1 MAWIRKLAHFMIRD
15 ITIRNGDEILDSHQ
29 SDWLESFHEVT
40 KMDGSEYGYNKMI
53 GKIKKIGSDLLFHG
67 ITHANVHDVIALL
80 EENEVD
86 VNCSNING

>member
-1 MAWIRKLAHFMIRD
+1 
-15 ITIRNGDEILDSHQ
+15 
-29 SDWLESFHEVT
+29 
-40 KMDGSEYGYNKMI
+40 MI

-86 VNCSNING
+86 VNCANINGQTPLHVSYT

>member
-1 MAWIRKLAHFMIRD
+1 
-15 ITIRNGDEILDSHQ
+15 
-29 SDWLESFHEVT
+29 
-40 KMDGSEYGYNKMI
+40 MI

-86 VNCSNING
+86 VNCANING